1 MKLPKIFH
9 NNGKIIANNKHSFTS
24 FSNNEK
30 DNINNESF
38 SKDSLVNYFNKMIVV
53 NLKNGN
59 KYSGILVSKRGN
71 VILLNT
77 GEYININDIA
87 SIN

>member
-1 MKLPKIFH
+1 MKLPRIFH
-9 NNGKIIANNKHSFTS
+9 NNEKIISNNKHSFSSFNNNEENKKNEDS
-24 FSNNEK
+24 FSR
-30 DNINNESF
+30 DL
-38 SKDSLVNYFNKMIVV
+38 LVNYFNKMIVV
-53 NLKNGN
+53 SLKNGN

-77 GEYININDIA
+77 GEYININEIV